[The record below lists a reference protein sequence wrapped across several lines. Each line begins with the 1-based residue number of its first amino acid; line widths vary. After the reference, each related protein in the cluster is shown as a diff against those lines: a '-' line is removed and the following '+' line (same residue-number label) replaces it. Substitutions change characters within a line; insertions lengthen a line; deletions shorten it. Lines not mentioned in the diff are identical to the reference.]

1 MLEYIKKR
9 LFEDISS
16 IIQLLEYYGYT
27 NFNNRNAKYLTFGR
41 DENSSATSLVLYKK
55 NNEALFITDY
65 PRILR
70 CDIFKLIEQE
80 KGASFGEVVS
90 KAKEILGIS
99 HDFYYK
105 NEKVIKPFG
114 GLFSKKR
121 IKNETL
127 HILDNSVLDN
137 YEKVCNTRFLKD
149 GISLCVQ
156 RLFEIGYSVQ
166 DEAITIPIHSE
177 TGDLVGVKA
186 RINRVPNENESKYYY
201 LHSVTMSNVLYGYS
215 QNYQYLFNEAV
226 VVFESEKSVLQCA
239 TFGFRKAV
247 AIGSSSLSKK
257 QAILLLS
264 LSPQKVIFAMDKG
277 LSYEVIKRNM
287 IMLKSHLRMK
297 EVEIGYLDM
306 NENDIKDKASPSD
319 MGQDKFEELMM
330 FNYTEFK
337 G

>member
-1 MLEYIKKR
+1 
-9 LFEDISS
+9 
-16 IIQLLEYYGYT
+16 
-27 NFNNRNAKYLTFGR
+27 
-41 DENSSATSLVLYKK
+41 
-55 NNEALFITDY
+55 
-65 PRILR
+65 
-70 CDIFKLIEQE
+70 
-80 KGASFGEVVS
+80 
-90 KAKEILGIS
+90 
-99 HDFYYK
+99 
-105 NEKVIKPFG
+105 
-114 GLFSKKR
+114 
-121 IKNETL
+121 
-127 HILDNSVLDN
+127 
-137 YEKVCNTRFLKD
+137 
-149 GISLCVQ
+149 
-156 RLFEIGYSVQ
+156 
-166 DEAITIPIHSE
+166 
-177 TGDLVGVKA
+177 
-186 RINRVPNENESKYYY
+186 
-201 LHSVTMSNVLYGYS
+201 MSNVLYGYS